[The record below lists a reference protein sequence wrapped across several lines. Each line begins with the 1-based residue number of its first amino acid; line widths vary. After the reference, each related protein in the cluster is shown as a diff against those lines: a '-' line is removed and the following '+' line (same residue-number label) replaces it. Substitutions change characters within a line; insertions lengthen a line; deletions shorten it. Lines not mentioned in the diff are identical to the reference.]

1 MFSQEVLRN
10 CRICP
15 RECGVNRIEGEMG
28 FCKIAGGVKVA
39 KAFLHFWEEPC
50 ISGKNGSGT
59 VFFSGCNMGCVFCQ
73 NYEISQ
79 MRFGVFI
86 DVNKLATIF
95 LNLQSKGAHNIN
107 LVTPTIYVPYII
119 EAIDIAREKG
129 LRIPIVYNTSS
140 YEKPETL
147 ELLRGYV
154 DIFLPDLKYFDDEIA
169 KKYSN
174 APRYFEFASKSIL
187 KMVELVGDVVIEN
200 GIMKKG
206 VIIRHLVLPMHT
218 NDSIKILSW
227 IRDNL
232 KGKVMLS
239 LMSQYYPMYRAKE
252 FKEISRK
259 ITVREYQKVV
269 NFVIENGLD
278 YGYIQDKE
286 SATDR
291 YTPDFDLEGI

>member
-1 MFSQEVLRN
+1 MLSQQLLKS

-15 RECGVNRIEGEMG
+15 RECGVNRIEGESG
-28 FCKIAGGVKVA
+28 FCKIAGGIKVA

-79 MRFGVFI
+79 MRFGAFI

-95 LNLQSKGAHNIN
+95 LNLQAKSAHNIN

-119 EAIDIAREKG
+119 EAIDIARKNG
-129 LRIPIVYNTSS
+129 LRVPIVYNTSS
-140 YEKPETL
+140 YEKPETI
-147 ELLRGYV
+147 ELLKGYV

-169 KKYSN
+169 QKYSN
-174 APRYFEFASKSIL
+174 APQYFEFASKSIL
-187 KMVELVGDVVIEN
+187 KMFELVGDVVIEN
-200 GIMKKG
+200 GIMKRG
-206 VIIRHLVLPMHT
+206 VIIRHLVLPMHA
-218 NDSIKILSW
+218 NDSIKVLSW
-227 IRDNL
+227 IKDNL

-239 LMSQYYPMYRAKE
+239 LMSQYYPMYKAKE
-252 FKEISRK
+252 FKEISRR
-259 ITVREYQKVV
+259 ITTREYQKVV
-269 NFVIENGLD
+269 NFALENGLD

-286 SATDR
+286 VATDK
-291 YTPDFDLEGI
+291 YISEFDLEDI

>member
-1 MFSQEVLRN
+1 MRYLQLLES
-10 CRICP
+10 CTICP
-15 RECGVNRIEGEMG
+15 RECRVNRLKGEMG
-28 FCKIAGGVKVA
+28 FCKIAGGIKVS

-79 MRFGVFI
+79 KRFGVYI
-86 DVNKLATIF
+86 DVEKLAMIF
-95 LNLQSKGAHNIN
+95 LNLQMKGAHNIN

-119 EAIDIAREKG
+119 EALEIAKRKG
-129 LRIPIVYNTSS
+129 LSIPVVYNTSA
-140 YEKPETL
+140 YEKPETI

-174 APRYFEFASKSIL
+174 APLYFEYATKSIL
-187 KMVELVGDVVIEN
+187 KMYEIVGDVKIEN
-200 GIMKKG
+200 GIMKRG

-218 NDSIKILSW
+218 NDSIKVLSW
-227 IRDNL
+227 IKDNL
-232 KGKVMLS
+232 KGKVLLS
-239 LMSQYYPMYRAKE
+239 LMSQYYPMYRAGE
-252 FKEISRK
+252 YKEISRRLTK
-259 ITVREYQKVV
+259 REYQKVV
-269 NFVIENGLD
+269 NFVLENGLD
-278 YGYIQDKE
+278 YGYIQDLD
-286 SATDR
+286 SATDK

>member
-1 MFSQEVLRN
+1 MRYLQLLES
-10 CRICP
+10 CTICP
-15 RECGVNRIEGEMG
+15 RECRANRLKGETG
-28 FCKIAGGVKVA
+28 FCKIAGGIKVS

-79 MRFGVFI
+79 KRFGVYI
-86 DVNKLATIF
+86 DVEKLAMIF
-95 LNLQSKGAHNIN
+95 LSLQAKGAHNIN

-119 EAIDIAREKG
+119 EALEIAKRKG
-129 LRIPIVYNTSS
+129 LSIPVVYNTSA
-140 YEKPETL
+140 YEKPETI

-154 DIFLPDLKYFDDEIA
+154 DIFLPDLKYFDDETA

-174 APRYFEFASKSIL
+174 APLYFEYATKSIL
-187 KMVELVGDVVIEN
+187 KMYEIVGDVKIEN

-218 NDSIKILSW
+218 NDSIKVLSW
-227 IRDNL
+227 IKDNL
-232 KGKVMLS
+232 KGKVLLS
-239 LMSQYYPMYRAKE
+239 LMSQYYPMYRAGE
-252 FKEISRK
+252 YKEISRRLTK
-259 ITVREYQKVV
+259 REYQKVV
-269 NFVIENGLD
+269 NFVLENGLD
-278 YGYIQDKE
+278 YGYIQDLD
-286 SATDR
+286 SATDK

>member
-1 MFSQEVLRN
+1 MRYLQLLES
-10 CRICP
+10 CAICP
-15 RECGVNRIEGEMG
+15 RECRVNRLKGEMG
-28 FCKIAGGVKVA
+28 FCKIAGGIKVS

-79 MRFGVFI
+79 KRFGVYI
-86 DVNKLATIF
+86 DIEKLAKIF
-95 LNLQSKGAHNIN
+95 LNLQAKGAHNIN

-119 EAIDIAREKG
+119 EALEIAKRKG
-129 LRIPIVYNTSS
+129 LSIPIVYNTSA
-140 YEKPETL
+140 YEKPETI

-174 APRYFEFASKSIL
+174 APFYFEYATKSIL
-187 KMVELVGDVVIEN
+187 KMYEIVGDVKIEN

-218 NDSIKILSW
+218 NDSIKVLSW
-227 IRDNL
+227 IKDNL
-232 KGKVMLS
+232 KGKVLLS
-239 LMSQYYPMYRAKE
+239 LMSQYYPMYRASE
-252 FKEISRK
+252 YKEISRRLTK
-259 ITVREYQKVV
+259 REYQKVV
-269 NFVIENGLD
+269 NFVLENDLD
-278 YGYIQDKE
+278 YGYIQDLD
-286 SATDR
+286 SATDE

>member
-1 MFSQEVLRN
+1 MRYLQLLES
-10 CRICP
+10 CTICP
-15 RECGVNRIEGEMG
+15 RECRVNRLKGEMG
-28 FCKIAGGVKVA
+28 FCKIAGGIKVS

-79 MRFGVFI
+79 KRFGVYI
-86 DVNKLATIF
+86 DVEKLAMIF
-95 LNLQSKGAHNIN
+95 LNLQAKGAHNIN

-119 EAIDIAREKG
+119 EALELAKRKG
-129 LRIPIVYNTSS
+129 LSIPIVYNTSA
-140 YEKPETL
+140 YEKPETI

-174 APRYFEFASKSIL
+174 APFYFEYATKSIL
-187 KMVELVGDVVIEN
+187 KMYELVGDVKVEN

-218 NDSIKILSW
+218 NDSIKVLSW
-227 IRDNL
+227 IKDNL
-232 KGKVMLS
+232 KGKVLLS
-239 LMSQYYPMYRAKE
+239 LMSQYYPMYRAGE
-252 FKEISRK
+252 YKEISRRLTK
-259 ITVREYQKVV
+259 REYQKVV
-269 NFVIENGLD
+269 NFVLENDLD
-278 YGYIQDKE
+278 YGYIQDLD
-286 SATDR
+286 SATDK